1 LKTTN
6 AYIHEDDETQILKST
21 EPNYYDY
28 SGEQWMKQPTILPAS
43 YYIGQ
48 VTHSQD
54 FISFM
59 ETTEYSDA
67 ERTNLL
73 YTGALERYTESG

>member
-1 LKTTN
+1 
-6 AYIHEDDETQILKST
+6 
-21 EPNYYDY
+21 
-28 SGEQWMKQPTILPAS
+28 MKQPTILPAS